1 MTAVDHRAR
10 AEDVRW
16 FVETGECLTGAAR
29 RLGITPQGLDKWC
42 RRMAMLPELDTLRC
56 REPYDWNDQ
65 VGREGRAKGGRIRA
79 ERRWGVAS

>member
-29 RLGITPQGLDKWC
+29 RIGITRDGLEKWLKDHS
-42 RRMAMLPELDTLRC
+42 MHAELAALRE
-56 REPYDWNDQ
+56 REPGDPFTS
-65 VGREGRAKGGRIRA
+65 GRAKA
-79 ERRWGVAS
+79 AAAARWAS